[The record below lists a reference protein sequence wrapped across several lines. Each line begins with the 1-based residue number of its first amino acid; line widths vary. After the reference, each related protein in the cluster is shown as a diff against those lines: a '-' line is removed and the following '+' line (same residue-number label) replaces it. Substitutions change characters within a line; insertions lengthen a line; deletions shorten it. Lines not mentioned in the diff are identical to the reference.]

1 MKIEGKVATIIF
13 KNETNNWTVILVKQN
28 NNYITC
34 VGQTEEIEVDD
45 ELEFDGEM
53 VSHKVYGEQFK
64 FNSYKKILPKT
75 RSALITYIADNI
87 AGVGK
92 KTAQNIVD
100 AFGDETV
107 NVIRFSMD
115 KLYEI
120 KGLNTEKIERLN
132 DFFNTEWEK
141 WNTIEFLSE
150 FQISTV
156 VANRIYQAVGKDTIS
171 IIKENPYSLL
181 GFVKS
186 LDFRT
191 VDSIGRK
198 LGISLSNEDRLDNGV
213 IYAIDKITE
222 FGHTCVERENLLSY
236 CVQLLEVDD
245 AEIAQSIT
253 RLVLQNKLYI
263 EKIDM
268 QGFVFRQSMYLAEE
282 NIAKC
287 IIEHTRQNVKKTKV
301 EKLISKV
308 SKDNDIVLSDEQKMA
323 IETCLNNMISVI
335 TGGPGTGKTTI
346 IKCIIDILEE
356 EKKNYVLCAPTGRAA
371 KRITQ
376 TTGKEAKTL
385 HRLLEISKIDDKDI
399 DMFYEYQVKQVE
411 DEVVIIDEASMID
424 LMMMNNLVKGIKPT
438 TQIIIVGDVNQL
450 PSVGPGNV
458 LKDIIA
464 SDIVPTVELKH
475 IYRQSAQSDIVVNAH
490 RVNDGLYPEFKNR
503 DTDLF
508 FIGTKTIEQ
517 TVEEISS
524 LVSFRLKT
532 YAQVDVL
539 KDLQVLTPVKK
550 TELGT
555 IQLNEK
561 MQELLNPAS
570 EEKKQVEYQSKIFR
584 EKDKV
589 MQIVNNYDKK
599 YSIEGKFFEGIYNGD
614 IGYIEL
620 IDKEEEK
627 LYVKFDDDRLVEYDF
642 DELDQLEL
650 SYAIT
655 IHKSQGSE
663 FDYVILPIFTGY
675 KKLLSRNLLYTAMTR
690 AKKMLIIVGN
700 RSVVNYMVDNLESK
714 NRKTGLKEKLE
725 KLLYLNENKGKKKV

>member
-1 MKIEGKVATIIF
+1 MKIEGKIATIIF
-13 KNETNNWTVILVKQN
+13 KNETNNWTVLLVKVKN
-28 NNYITC
+28 EYITC
-34 VGQTEEIEVDD
+34 VGETEEIEVDD
-45 ELEFDGEM
+45 ELEFEGEM
-53 VSHKVYGEQFK
+53 VSNKVYGEQLK
-64 FNSYKKILPKT
+64 FTSYKKVLPKT
-75 RSALITYIADNI
+75 TSALIAYIADNI
-87 AGVGK
+87 SGVGK
-92 KTAQNIVD
+92 KTAKNITD
-100 AFGDETV
+100 MFGDETV

-115 KLYEI
+115 KLYEV

-150 FQISTV
+150 FGLSTV
-156 VANRIYQAVGKDTIS
+156 VSNRIYTAVGKDTIS
-171 IIKENPYSLL
+171 IVKENPYSLL

-186 LDFRT
+186 LDFKS
-191 VDSIGRK
+191 VDNIGQR
-198 LGISLSNEDRLDNGV
+198 LGVPLTNIDRLDNGL

-222 FGHTCVERENLLSY
+222 FGHTCVEKENLVNY
-236 CVQLLEVDD
+236 CMELLGVD
-245 AEIAQSIT
+245 EISICDTIT
-253 RLVLQNKLYI
+253 RLVLNSKLYI
-263 EKIDM
+263 DKIDS
-268 QGFVFRQSMYLAEE
+268 QEYVFRQSMYLAEE
-282 NIAKC
+282 NIANC
-287 IIEHTRQNVKKTKV
+287 IIEHTRFQMKEKDLS
-301 EKLISKV
+301 KLISKV
-308 SKDNDIVLSDEQKMA
+308 SNKNDIDLSEEQISA
-323 IETCLNNMISVI
+323 ISTCLNNMISIV

-385 HRLLEISKIDDKDI
+385 HRLLEISKIDDNDI

-411 DEVVIIDEASMID
+411 DEVIIIDEASMID
-424 LMMMNNLVKGIKPT
+424 LMMMNNLVKGIKPD
-438 TQIIIVGDVNQL
+438 TQVIIVGDVNQL
-450 PSVGPGNV
+450 PSVGPGSV
-458 LKDIIA
+458 LKDIIS
-464 SDIVPTVELKH
+464 SDIVPTVELKQ
-475 IYRQSAQSDIVVNAH
+475 IYRQSAKSDIIVNAH
-490 RVNDGLYPEFKNR
+490 KVNEGEYPIFKSK
-503 DTDLF
+503 DTDMF
-508 FIGTKTIEQ
+508 FISTSTIEQ
-517 TVEEISS
+517 TVSEISS
-524 LVSFRLKT
+524 LISYRLET
-532 YAQVDVL
+532 YAPLDVL

-561 MQELLNPAS
+561 IQEILNPKS
-570 EEKKQVEYQSKIFR
+570 ESKKQVEYQSRIFR

-620 IDKEEEK
+620 IDNDEEK
-627 LYVKFDDDRLVEYDF
+627 LYVKFDEDRLVEYDF
-642 DELDQLEL
+642 DELDQLEH

-675 KKLLSRNLLYTAMTR
+675 KKLLTRNLLYTAMTR

-700 RSVVNYMVDNLESK
+700 RNVVNYMVDNLESK

-725 KLLYLNENKGKKKV
+725 KMLYLN

>member
-1 MKIEGKVATIIF
+1 MKVEGKIATIIF
-13 KNETNNWTVILVKQN
+13 KNETNNWTVLLVKTKN
-28 NNYITC
+28 EYITC
-34 VGQTEEIEVDD
+34 VGETEEIEVDD
-45 ELEFDGEM
+45 ELEFEGEM
-53 VSHKVYGEQFK
+53 VSHKVYGEQLK
-64 FNSYKKILPKT
+64 FSSYKKVLPKT
-75 RSALITYIADNI
+75 TSALISYIADNI
-87 AGVGK
+87 SGVGK
-92 KTAQNIVD
+92 KTAKNITD
-100 AFGDETV
+100 MFGDETV

-115 KLYEI
+115 KLYEV

-150 FQISTV
+150 FGLSTV
-156 VANRIYQAVGKDTIS
+156 VSNRIYTAVGKDTIS
-171 IIKENPYSLL
+171 IVKENPYSLL
-181 GFVKS
+181 GFVRS
-186 LDFRT
+186 LDFKS
-191 VDSIGRK
+191 VDSIGQR
-198 LGISLSNEDRLDNGV
+198 LGVPPTNVDRLDNGL

-222 FGHTCVERENLLSY
+222 FGHTCVEKTNLVNY
-236 CVQLLEVDD
+236 CVELLGVDD
-245 AEIAQSIT
+245 VAISETIT
-253 RLVLQNKLYI
+253 RLVLNNKLYI
-263 EKIDM
+263 DKIDS
-268 QGFVFRQSMYLAEE
+268 QDYVFRQSMYLAED
-282 NIAKC
+282 NIANC
-287 IIEHTRQNVKKTKV
+287 IIEHTRFQMKQKNLS
-301 EKLISKV
+301 KLINKV
-308 SKDNDIVLSDEQKMA
+308 SNKNNIDLSEEQISA
-323 IETCLNNMISVI
+323 ISTCLNNMISIV

-385 HRLLEISKIDDKDI
+385 HRLLEISKIDDNDI

-411 DEVVIIDEASMID
+411 DEVIIIDEASMID
-424 LMMMNNLVKGIKPT
+424 LMMMNNLVKGIKPD
-438 TQIIIVGDVNQL
+438 TQVIIVGDVNQL
-450 PSVGPGNV
+450 PSVGPGSV

-464 SDIVPTVELKH
+464 SDIVPTVELKQ
-475 IYRQSAQSDIVVNAH
+475 IYRQSAKSDIIVNAH
-490 RVNDGLYPEFKNR
+490 KVNEGEYPTFKSK
-503 DTDLF
+503 DTDMF
-508 FIGTKTIEQ
+508 FIPTSTIEQ
-517 TVEEISS
+517 TVSEISS
-524 LVSFRLKT
+524 LISYRLEA
-532 YAQVDVL
+532 YANFDVL

-561 MQELLNPAS
+561 IQEILNPKS
-570 EEKKQVEYQSKIFR
+570 DKKKQVEYQSRIFR

-620 IDKEEEK
+620 IDSDEEK

-642 DELDQLEL
+642 DELDQLEH

-655 IHKSQGSE
+655 IHKSQGYE

-675 KKLLSRNLLYTAMTR
+675 KKLLTRNLLYTAMTR

-700 RSVVNYMVDNLESK
+700 RNVVNYMVDNLESK

-725 KLLYLNENKGKKKV
+725 KKLYAN

>member
-1 MKIEGKVATIIF
+1 MKIEGKIATIIF
-13 KNETNNWTVILVKQN
+13 KNETNNWTVLLVKVKN
-28 NNYITC
+28 EYITC
-34 VGQTEEIEVDD
+34 VGETEEIEVDD
-45 ELEFDGEM
+45 ELEFEGEM
-53 VSHKVYGEQFK
+53 VSHKVYGEQLK
-64 FNSYKKILPKT
+64 FTSYKKVLPKT
-75 RSALITYIADNI
+75 TSALIAYIADNI
-87 AGVGK
+87 SGVGK
-92 KTAQNIVD
+92 KTAKNITD
-100 AFGDETV
+100 MFGDETV

-115 KLYEI
+115 KLYEV

-150 FQISTV
+150 FGLSTV
-156 VANRIYQAVGKDTIS
+156 VSNRIYTAVGKDTIS
-171 IIKENPYSLL
+171 IVKENPYSLL

-186 LDFRT
+186 LDFKS
-191 VDSIGRK
+191 VDNIGQR
-198 LGISLSNEDRLDNGV
+198 LGVPLTNIDRLDNGL

-222 FGHTCVERENLLSY
+222 FGHTCVEKANLVNY
-236 CVQLLEVDD
+236 CMELLGVD
-245 AEIAQSIT
+245 EISICDTIT
-253 RLVLQNKLYI
+253 RLVLNSKLYI
-263 EKIDM
+263 DKIDS
-268 QGFVFRQSMYLAEE
+268 QEYVFRQSMYLAEE
-282 NIAKC
+282 NIANC
-287 IIEHTRQNVKKTKV
+287 IIEHTRFQMKEKDLS
-301 EKLISKV
+301 KLISKV
-308 SKDNDIVLSDEQKMA
+308 SNKNGIDLSEEQISA
-323 IETCLNNMISVI
+323 ISTCLNNMISIV

-385 HRLLEISKIDDKDI
+385 HRLLEISKIDDNDI

-411 DEVVIIDEASMID
+411 DEVIIIDEASMID
-424 LMMMNNLVKGIKPT
+424 LMMMNNLVKGIKPD
-438 TQIIIVGDVNQL
+438 TQVIIVGDVNQL
-450 PSVGPGNV
+450 PSVGPGSV

-464 SDIVPTVELKH
+464 SDIVPTVELKQ
-475 IYRQSAQSDIVVNAH
+475 IYRQSAKSDIIVNAH
-490 RVNDGLYPEFKNR
+490 KVNEGEYPIFKSK
-503 DTDLF
+503 DTDMF
-508 FIGTKTIEQ
+508 FISTSTIEQ
-517 TVEEISS
+517 TVSEISS
-524 LVSFRLKT
+524 LISYRLET
-532 YAQVDVL
+532 YAPLDVL
-539 KDLQVLTPVKK
+539 RDLQVLTPVKK

-561 MQELLNPAS
+561 IQEILNPKS
-570 EEKKQVEYQSKIFR
+570 ESKKQVEYQSRIFR

-589 MQIVNNYDKK
+589 MQIINNYDKK

-620 IDKEEEK
+620 IDNDEEK
-627 LYVKFDDDRLVEYDF
+627 LYVKFDEDRLVEYDF
-642 DELDQLEL
+642 DELDQLEH

-675 KKLLSRNLLYTAMTR
+675 KKLLTRNLLYTAMTR

-700 RSVVNYMVDNLESK
+700 RNVVNYMVDNLESK

-725 KLLYLNENKGKKKV
+725 KMLYLN

>member
-1 MKIEGKVATIIF
+1 MKIEGKIATIIF
-13 KNETNNWTVILVKQN
+13 KNETNNWTVLLVKVKN
-28 NNYITC
+28 EYITC
-34 VGQTEEIEVDD
+34 VGETEEIEVDD
-45 ELEFDGEM
+45 ELEFEGEM
-53 VSHKVYGEQFK
+53 VSHKVYGEQLK
-64 FNSYKKILPKT
+64 FTSYKKVLPKT
-75 RSALITYIADNI
+75 TSALIAYIADNI
-87 AGVGK
+87 SGVGK
-92 KTAQNIVD
+92 KTAKNITD
-100 AFGDETV
+100 MFGDETV

-115 KLYEI
+115 KLYEV

-150 FQISTV
+150 FGLSTV
-156 VANRIYQAVGKDTIS
+156 VSNRIYTAVGKDTIS
-171 IIKENPYSLL
+171 IVKENPYSLL

-186 LDFRT
+186 LDFKS
-191 VDSIGRK
+191 VDNIGQR
-198 LGISLSNEDRLDNGV
+198 LGVPLTNIDRLDNGL

-222 FGHTCVERENLLSY
+222 FGHTCVEKANLVNY
-236 CVQLLEVDD
+236 CMELLGVD
-245 AEIAQSIT
+245 EISICDTIT
-253 RLVLQNKLYI
+253 RLVLNSKLYI
-263 EKIDM
+263 DKIDS
-268 QGFVFRQSMYLAEE
+268 QEYVFRQSMYLAEE
-282 NIAKC
+282 NIANC
-287 IIEHTRQNVKKTKV
+287 IIEHTRFQMKEKDLS
-301 EKLISKV
+301 KLISKV
-308 SKDNDIVLSDEQKMA
+308 SNKNDIDLSEEQISA
-323 IETCLNNMISVI
+323 ISTCLNNMISIV

-385 HRLLEISKIDDKDI
+385 HRLLEISKIDDNDI

-411 DEVVIIDEASMID
+411 DEVIIIDEASMID
-424 LMMMNNLVKGIKPT
+424 LMMMNNLVKGIKPD
-438 TQIIIVGDVNQL
+438 TQVIIVGDVNQL
-450 PSVGPGNV
+450 PSVGPGSV
-458 LKDIIA
+458 LKDIIS
-464 SDIVPTVELKH
+464 SDIVPTVELKQ
-475 IYRQSAQSDIVVNAH
+475 IYRQSAKSDIIVNAH
-490 RVNDGLYPEFKNR
+490 KVNEGEYPIFKSK
-503 DTDLF
+503 DTDMF
-508 FIGTKTIEQ
+508 FISTSTIEQ
-517 TVEEISS
+517 TVSEISS
-524 LVSFRLKT
+524 LISYRLET
-532 YAQVDVL
+532 YAPLDVL

-561 MQELLNPAS
+561 IQEILNPKS
-570 EEKKQVEYQSKIFR
+570 ESKKQVEYQSRIFR

-620 IDKEEEK
+620 IDNDEEK
-627 LYVKFDDDRLVEYDF
+627 LYVKFDEDRLVEYDF
-642 DELDQLEL
+642 DELDQLEH

-675 KKLLSRNLLYTAMTR
+675 KKLLTRNLLYTAMTR

-700 RSVVNYMVDNLESK
+700 RNVVNYMVDNLESK

-725 KLLYLNENKGKKKV
+725 KMLYLN

>member
-1 MKIEGKVATIIF
+1 MKVEGKIATIIF
-13 KNETNNWTVILVKQN
+13 KNETNNWTVLLVKTKN
-28 NNYITC
+28 EYITC
-34 VGQTEEIEVDD
+34 VGETEEIEVDD
-45 ELEFDGEM
+45 ELEFEGEM
-53 VSHKVYGEQFK
+53 VSHKVYGEQLK
-64 FNSYKKILPKT
+64 FSSYKKVLPKT
-75 RSALITYIADNI
+75 TSALISYIADNI
-87 AGVGK
+87 SGVGK
-92 KTAQNIVD
+92 KTAKNITD
-100 AFGDETV
+100 MFGDETV

-115 KLYEI
+115 KLYEV

-150 FQISTV
+150 FGLSTV
-156 VANRIYQAVGKDTIS
+156 VSNRIYTAVGKDTIS
-171 IIKENPYSLL
+171 IVKENPYSLL
-181 GFVKS
+181 GFVRS
-186 LDFRT
+186 LDFKS
-191 VDSIGRK
+191 VDSIGQR
-198 LGISLSNEDRLDNGV
+198 LGVPPTNVDRLDNGL

-222 FGHTCVERENLLSY
+222 FGHTCVEKTNLVNY
-236 CVQLLEVDD
+236 CVELLGVDD
-245 AEIAQSIT
+245 VAISETIT
-253 RLVLQNKLYI
+253 RLVLNNKLYI
-263 EKIDM
+263 DKIDS
-268 QGFVFRQSMYLAEE
+268 QDYVFRQSMYLAED
-282 NIAKC
+282 NIANC
-287 IIEHTRQNVKKTKV
+287 IIEHTRFQMKQKNLS
-301 EKLISKV
+301 KLINKV
-308 SKDNDIVLSDEQKMA
+308 SNKNNIDLSEEQISA
-323 IETCLNNMISVI
+323 ISTCLNNMISIV

-385 HRLLEISKIDDKDI
+385 HRLLEISKIDDNDI

-411 DEVVIIDEASMID
+411 DEVIIIDEASMID
-424 LMMMNNLVKGIKPT
+424 LMMMNNLVKGIKPD
-438 TQIIIVGDVNQL
+438 TQVIIVGDVNQL
-450 PSVGPGNV
+450 PSVGPGSV

-464 SDIVPTVELKH
+464 SDIVPTVELKQ
-475 IYRQSAQSDIVVNAH
+475 IYRQSAKSDIIVNAH
-490 RVNDGLYPEFKNR
+490 KVNEGEYPTFKSK
-503 DTDLF
+503 DTDMF
-508 FIGTKTIEQ
+508 FIPTSTIEQ
-517 TVEEISS
+517 TVSEISS
-524 LVSFRLKT
+524 LISYRLET
-532 YAQVDVL
+532 YAHLDVL
-539 KDLQVLTPVKK
+539 KDLQILTPVKK

-561 MQELLNPAS
+561 VQEILNPKS
-570 EEKKQVEYQSKIFR
+570 DSKKQVEYQSRIFR

-620 IDKEEEK
+620 IDSDEEK

-642 DELDQLEL
+642 DELDQLEH

-675 KKLLSRNLLYTAMTR
+675 KKLLTRNLLYTAMTR

-700 RSVVNYMVDNLESK
+700 RNVVNYMVDNLESK

-725 KLLYLNENKGKKKV
+725 KKLYAN